1 MTMRSRRTLLVAFL
15 AIGLVG
21 GTAIEARAA
30 DADPLPSWNDGPTK
44 QSILDLVAA
53 VTKEGGPDYVA
64 PAERIATFDND
75 GTLWIEQP
83 IYTQFAF
90 AVDRVKATS
99 NQHPEWKTQE
109 PFASILSGNL
119 KGLAASGEKGMVEIV
134 AATHSGMTTADF
146 NKTVKEWLATAKHP
160 RFKVLYTDLVYQ
172 PMIELLDYLRANGF
186 KTFIVSGGGVEFMRA
201 FADKTY
207 GIPPEQVIGSSG
219 VTEYQM
225 WDASPVLIKMPKV
238 LFVDDGPGK
247 PEGIDHFIGRRP
259 IFAFGNSNGDKE
271 MLEWTAAGDGL
282 RFMGLVYHTDA
293 EREYAYGPGGRAP
306 RLQGRHILASAD
318 GRGHWQGL
326 GHRQYQ
332 ERLEDDLPAGQG
344 SPLMWKCPAKWP
356 GTISTLARHKSY
368 FFVQCPN
375 MANEEGVLEMPPVS
389 APFSSEIVAFQ
400 VS

>member
-1 MTMRSRRTLLVAFL
+1 MTMLSPRTLLVAFL

-44 QSILDLVAA
+44 QSILDFVAA

-259 IFAFGNSNGDKE
+259 IFAFGNSDGDKE
-271 MLEWTAAGDGL
+271 MLEWTSAGDGL
-282 RFMGLVYHTDA
+282 RFMGIVHHTDA
-293 EREYAYGPGGRAP
+293 VREYAYDRELQRRQARQGARRGR
-306 RLQGRHILASAD
+306 R
-318 GRGHWQGL
+318 QGL
-326 GHRQYQ
+326 DHRRHE
-332 ERLEDDLPAGQG
+332 ERLEDDLPAGEG
-344 SPLMWKCPAKWP
+344 CPLMWKCPAR
-356 GTISTLARHKSY
+356 GRARSALSLGASLISWCSARTG
-368 FFVQCPN
+368 QR
-375 MANEEGVLEMPPVS
+375 MTEGC
-389 APFSSEIVAFQ
+389 
-400 VS
+400 

>member
-1 MTMRSRRTLLVAFL
+1 MTMLSRRTLLVAFL

-21 GTAIEARAA
+21 GTAIEARTA

-44 QSILDLVAA
+44 QSILDFVAA
-53 VTKEGGPDYVA
+53 VTKQGGPDYVA

-146 NKTVKEWLATAKHP
+146 NKEVKEWLATAKHP

-259 IFAFGNSNGDKE
+259 IFAFGNSDGDKE
-271 MLEWTAAGDGL
+271 MLEWTSAGDGL
-282 RFMGLVYHTDA
+282 RFMGIVHHTDA
-293 EREYAYGPGGRAP
+293 VREYAYDRDSSVGKLDKALDEGVAKGWT
-306 RLQGRHILASAD
+306 IAD
-318 GRGHWQGL
+318 MKN
-326 GHRQYQ
+326 
-332 ERLEDDLPAGQG
+332 D
-344 SPLMWKCPAKWP
+344 WKTIFPPAK
-356 GTISTLARHKSY
+356 
-368 FFVQCPN
+368 
-375 MANEEGVLEMPPVS
+375 S
-389 APFSSEIVAFQ
+389 AP
-400 VS
+400 